1 MHSTTNPAPT
11 SLTLL
16 TRPGIISKM
25 TPPEPILHTK
35 LLPPRL
41 RTGLVRRDALFA
53 RLDDGLARKLT
64 LVHAPTGFG
73 KTTLVSAW
81 LTERGIPAAWV
92 TLDGTDND
100 PVRFW
105 TYVVSAL
112 RGLDASLGKVALS
125 ALAAPAS
132 PASFESLLTQL
143 INELSQ
149 RTVSSVLVLEDYHL
163 IKLDE
168 IHAALAFLLQH
179 LPTTLHLMLVSR
191 SEPAL
196 PLGILRARD
205 ELLELTA
212 SDLRFSPEESES
224 FLRGALPEPLP
235 ASALETLQQHTEGWA
250 AGLRLAALALQQKH
264 GDDTARV
271 LASFSGSHRYVADY
285 LTNEVFAGQPEPI
298 QTFLLATCFLGR
310 LTGALCDAVTG
321 NDNGQLL
328 LEQLERQDL
337 FLVRLADAGGR
348 AWYRY
353 NPLFAES
360 IQLLARQ
367 RLGETGVRAVFEQA
381 SAWYA
386 RQQMFDEAVEAAL
399 SADLFEQA
407 VALVSTFTEIYG
419 LSETRTLQRWLERIP
434 SALILQRPAVCVMAA
449 QVILFTSDRYA
460 PATAARIE
468 PYLLAAEQTWR
479 AKNDDENLGIVLAL
493 RGMMLLWQGQFQQA
507 LACVGQALELMADDE
522 VFWRG
527 VCLLNAAGGDINA
540 GRLAAAQGKI
550 LEARAFLGA
559 TQNTHGL
566 LAATGM
572 LAEILYQQGNLDHA
586 AQLCRQLMD
595 EAVGDESMLDDQGEA
610 RRILAN
616 VAYEQN
622 DLESAGRYAGEALEM
637 ARQRSNELLEAQ
649 AQGCL
654 SAVQLAQGRKDQARG
669 DAVALAARLNN
680 RLAQREMQDTQ
691 LWLALCAGEWA
702 NFVQWQPA
710 PDEENLLM
718 QQRERQRFLLARLRL
733 RQGRAAE
740 ALALLEPLPFET
752 VHNLAQALTLRALA
766 LRAAGD
772 VDGAAVALGQALE
785 MGQEQG
791 FRRLFLDEGA
801 PLASLLREVLPA
813 HLPPHLSLYAATLLR
828 LFPLEA
834 GATRQGVAVAGAI
847 VEPLSGQEL
856 RVLRLLAA
864 GMSNGEIASE
874 LVVSNNTV
882 KTHIKN
888 IYRKLNVNARDEAR
902 ALARELKLI

>member
-1 MHSTTNPAPT
+1 MIA
-11 SLTLL
+11 
-16 TRPGIISKM
+16 KM

-53 RLDDGLARKLT
+53 QLDDGLARKMT
-64 LVHAPTGFG
+64 LIHAPTGFG

-81 LTERGIPAAWV
+81 LTERGLPAAWV
-92 TLDGTDND
+92 TLDETDND

-105 TYVVSAL
+105 TYIVSAL
-112 RGLDASLGKVALS
+112 RGLDASLGKAALS
-125 ALAAPAS
+125 ALAAPAP
-132 PASFESLLTQL
+132 PASFEPLLTQL

-149 RTVSSVLVLEDYHL
+149 RTVPCVLVLEDYHL
-163 IKLDE
+163 IRLDE
-168 IHAALAFLLQH
+168 IHTALTFLLQH
-179 LPTTLHLMLVSR
+179 LPATLHLILVSR
-191 SEPAL
+191 SEPDL

-212 SDLRFSPEESES
+212 PDLRFSPEETAS
-224 FLRGALPEPLP
+224 FLRGALREPL
-235 ASALETLQQHTEGWA
+235 SAAAVESLQERTEGWA
-250 AGLRLAALALQQKH
+250 AGLRLAALVLQQKH

-285 LTNEVFAGQPEPI
+285 LTNEVFAGQPEAV

-310 LTGALCDAVTG
+310 LTGTLCDAVTG
-321 NDNGQLL
+321 SDNGLL
-328 LEQLERQDL
+328 LLDQLERHDL
-337 FLVRLADAGGR
+337 FIVRLTDAGGR
-348 AWYRY
+348 VWYRY

-360 IQLLARQ
+360 VQVLSRQ
-367 RLGETGVRAVFEQA
+367 RLGEAGVQAVFERA
-381 SAWYA
+381 SIWYA
-386 RQQMFDEAVEAAL
+386 QQRMFDEAIEAAL
-399 SADLFEQA
+399 SAGLFEQA
-407 VALVSTFTEIYG
+407 LTLLGEFIEIYG
-419 LSETRTLQRWLERIP
+419 IAETHTLRRWLERIP
-434 SALILQRPAVCVMAA
+434 VGSILQRPTMCVTAA

-460 PATAARIE
+460 AATAARIE
-468 PYLLAAEQTWR
+468 PYLLAAEQVWR
-479 AKNDDENLGIVLAL
+479 AESDDENLGIVLAL

-507 LACVGQALELMADDE
+507 LACVGQALDLMAEDE

-527 VCLLNAAGGDINA
+527 VSLLNAAGGDMNV

-572 LAEILYQQGNLDHA
+572 LAEILYQQGHLEHA

-622 DLESAGRYAGEALEM
+622 DLESAGRYAAEALEM
-637 ARQRSNELLEAQ
+637 AHQRSNELLAAQ

-654 SAVQLAQGRKDQARG
+654 SAVHLAQGRKDQARG
-669 DAVALAARLNN
+669 DALALAARLNN
-680 RLAQREMQDTQ
+680 RLAQRELQDTQ
-691 LWLALCAGEWA
+691 IWLALCTDEWEA
-702 NFVQWQPA
+702 FTRWQPA
-710 PDEENLLM
+710 LDDENLLH
-718 QQRERQRFLLARLRL
+718 QQRERQRFLSARLRI
-733 RQGRAAE
+733 RQGHASEALGLLEILPAE
-740 ALALLEPLPFET
+740 ATHSL
-752 VHNLAQALTLRALA
+752 VQALILRALA
-766 LRAAGD
+766 LRTLGD
-772 VDGAAVALGQALE
+772 LKGAAAELAQALE
-785 MGQEQG
+785 MGQDQG
-791 FRRLFLDEGA
+791 FRRLFLDEGVL
-801 PLASLLREVLPA
+801 LASLLRELLPA
-813 HLPPHLSLYAATLLR
+813 HLPADLSLYAAMLLR

-834 GATRQGVAVAGAI
+834 SPTRQGVVGAGAL

-864 GMSNGEIASE
+864 GLSNSEIAGE

-882 KTHIKN
+882 KTHLKN